1 MRHLPLPAG
10 MACFIVFTLATIP
23 KAGAVDVPTWNLATG
38 SACQLSIPT
47 IDTKFRPKATGARN
61 ESTTVGSFVICPSP
75 VPNTYVTGGFTHVY
89 VALYSIDGASRTV
102 SCTAVTGSYLSGS
115 IPSANYSTKSTSV
128 SGPSYAV
135 LDWTA
140 ADFGSTAGSP
150 TSVMSVTCLLS
161 PQTAVS
167 VIQTNYTYTDQT

>member
-1 MRHLPLPAG
+1 
-10 MACFIVFTLATIP
+10 MACFIVCSLAAVRQ
-23 KAGAVDVPTWNLATG
+23 AGAVEVPTWNVATG
-38 SACQLSIPT
+38 STCQLSIPT

-75 VPNTYVTGGFTHVY
+75 VPNKYVTGGFTHVY
-89 VALYSIDGASRTV
+89 VALYSIDGASHTV
-102 SCTAVTGSYLSGS
+102 SCTAVTGAYLTGS
-115 IPSANYSTKSTSV
+115 IPTSDYSTKSTTV
-128 SGPSYAV
+128 SGPSYAL

-140 ADFGSTAGSP
+140 ADFGGAAGVPISL
-150 TSVMSVTCLLS
+150 MSVTCLLS